1 MCELA
6 AIAGC
11 DPEPRSLRELEL
23 MAKAADL
30 AKWSR
35 TFAVLAQIFNVN
47 RDPKKSEAIDPL
59 KFCPWVERGER
70 AKAAP
75 PTESERSELKK
86 LFPKKKA

>member
-11 DPEPRSLRELEL
+11 DPEPRSLRELEI
-23 MAKAADL
+23 MAKAADI

-47 RDPKKSEAIDPL
+47 RDPKRSEAIDPL
-59 KFCPWVERGER
+59 KFFPWVERGER

-75 PTESERSELKK
+75 PTEAERSELKN

>member
-1 MCELA
+1 
-6 AIAGC
+6 
-11 DPEPRSLRELEL
+11 

-47 RDPKKSEAIDPL
+47 RDPKRSDAIDPM

-70 AKAAP
+70 TKAAP
-75 PTESERSELKK
+75 PTEAERSELKN